1 MKTMAYF
8 KHALIGFAAAAA
20 VFGAGAVS
28 AVAQPGSGKT
38 AQQCFFITQ
47 WQGWSAPTPDQI
59 LIKVNN
65 RDIYRVDLSAGSSML
80 QAPGVHLVNRVQGG
94 SDSVCT
100 ALDLQLEV
108 SDGHGFREPL
118 IARTITRLTPDEVA
132 AIPPKY
138 RP

>member
-1 MKTMAYF
+1 MAS
-8 KHALIGFAAAAA
+8 AA
-20 VFGAGAVS
+20 S
-28 AVAQPGSGKT
+28 AVAQTSADT
-38 AQQCFFITQ
+38 AAQHPCFFITQ

>member
-47 WQGWSAPTPDQI
+47 WQGWSAPAPDEI
-59 LIKVNN
+59 LLKVNLH
-65 RDIYRVDLSAGSSML
+65 DIYRVDLSAPSPML
-80 QAPGVHLVNRVQGG
+80 QSPGVHLVNRVEGG
-94 SDSVCT
+94 SDDVC
-100 ALDLQLEV
+100 LPIDLQLDV
-108 SDGHGFREPL
+108 ADGHGYREPL
-118 IARTITRLTPDEVA
+118 IARSLTKLTPDEVA

-138 RP
+138 MP